1 MASLL
6 KYCHGLNHKIS
17 FLLLCWRDYPQDLI
31 CHFYF
36 MEKRDRSRYFAGA
49 SLFIPCWM
57 SQVIKFVDG
66 AVSAERILIL
76 RTCKNIC
83 VDRNRRPAMTFF
95 EKSKQAKQSKTE
107 GGSTLLVWHYK
118 TRPRNL
124 SESRH
129 SMNLRNVKLF
139 RAVMHDEL
147 EMSIYVNGDL
157 VFGSSSG

>member
-1 MASLL
+1 
-6 KYCHGLNHKIS
+6 
-17 FLLLCWRDYPQDLI
+17 
-31 CHFYF
+31 
-36 MEKRDRSRYFAGA
+36 MEKRDRFIKAIT
-49 SLFIPCWM
+49 LFCISQHLYSYAFLVGRT
-57 SQVIKFVDG
+57 SQVIFVDG

-147 EMSIYVNGDL
+147 ESAYRITRLMLNGQHLLIDAL
-157 VFGSSSG
+157 